1 MHGSDRLI
9 SMERQNGSTKSVLL
23 LKIPRTTTEG
33 LSCEDSKQL
42 IQTNST
48 DLTSMAETPSDQQLW
63 RSPLNLRE
71 RSTDATRYV
80 EFRNIEFI
88 LLIQH

>member
-23 LKIPRTTTEG
+23 LRKPRATTEG

-48 DLTSMAETPSDQQLW
+48 DSPSMAETPSDQQLW
-63 RSPLNLRE
+63 RSLLNLRE
-71 RSTDATRYV
+71 RSTDALRYV
-80 EFRNIEFI
+80 KFRNIEFI

>member
-23 LKIPRTTTEG
+23 LRKPRATTEG

-48 DLTSMAETPSDQQLW
+48 DSPSMAETPSDQQLW

-71 RSTDATRYV
+71 RSTDALRHV
-80 EFRNIEFI
+80 AFRNIEFT
-88 LLIQH
+88 LLSQQ